1 MFENKHCSTL
11 TILILLI
18 KFLNVCLSYKK
29 KLRIKQQTIFTSAL
43 FEIQPF
49 LTVYEMRLLHW
60 EKKNKQNKKIKKKTL
75 YLKEPHIDF
84 KYLRN

>member
-1 MFENKHCSTL
+1 LFNVNNIN
-11 TILILLI
+11 TINQVS
-18 KFLNVCLSYKK
+18 KRLSVLQK

-60 EKKNKQNKKIKKKTL
+60 EKKNKQNKKIKKKPL